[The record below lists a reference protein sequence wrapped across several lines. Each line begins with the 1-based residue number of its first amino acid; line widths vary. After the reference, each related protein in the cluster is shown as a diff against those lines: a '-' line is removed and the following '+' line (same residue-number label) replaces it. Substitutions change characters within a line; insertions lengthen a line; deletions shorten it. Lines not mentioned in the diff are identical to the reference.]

1 MSRSTTSIATPRAAR
16 YSLLT
21 LELPGKDP
29 ATVGVLL
36 EDPETDSVH
45 IRLRRDWQ
53 RIAADEAE
61 VLSLLE
67 DDLRSQADEVGGGQT
82 SCEHSKIHFERHS
95 RKRPARGYGGGFS
108 SRSRAPVP
116 AACVGL
122 KPQPFV
128 THLPR
133 YSLAVAAGP
142 FLENRS

>member
-1 MSRSTTSIATPRAAR
+1 MPRFTTSIATPRAAR

-53 RIAADEAE
+53 RIAGDEAE

-67 DDLRSQADEVGGGQT
+67 DDLRSQADEAGAARFF
-82 SCEHSKIHFERHS
+82 EHLEDTLSNAIRVS
-95 RKRPARGYGGGFS
+95 DRRGAMVEDFP
-108 SRSRAPVP
+108 RAL
-116 AACVGL
+116 G
-122 KPQPFV
+122 
-128 THLPR
+128 
-133 YSLAVAAGP
+133 
-142 FLENRS
+142 